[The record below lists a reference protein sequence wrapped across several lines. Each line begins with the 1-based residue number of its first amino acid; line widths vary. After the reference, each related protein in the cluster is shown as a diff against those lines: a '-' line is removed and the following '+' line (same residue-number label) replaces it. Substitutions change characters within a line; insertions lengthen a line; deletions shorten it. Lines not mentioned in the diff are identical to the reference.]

1 MSLGF
6 DTERLDECIQP
17 VDYSHRGETTIML
30 AFLGHGLKPT
40 IYLMLGLLLVLN
52 QFVAV
57 VGLRTAPSSPCED
70 VCSGQSTNT
79 TSKDI
84 VCLDSQ
90 YDTTSTGS
98 HFEECVDCQLRSNY
112 TDAAS
117 GESDVSWGICM

>member
-1 MSLGF
+1 
-6 DTERLDECIQP
+6 
-17 VDYSHRGETTIML
+17 ML

-40 IYLMLGLLLVLN
+40 IYLTLSLLLVLN

-70 VCSGQSTNT
+70 VCHRQSTNT
-79 TSKDI
+79 TSKEI

-90 YDTTSTGS
+90 YNTTSTGS

-112 TDAAS
+112 TDGAS
-117 GESDVSWGICM
+117 GESDVSWGICMRSRTMIRLEYD